1 MTKRLG
7 DIGLPY
13 RHFARKREI
22 FVIRGSAVDVWN
34 SQTGNLIPTYFRA
47 LSIYIRGAS
56 LFLCAAPE
64 PEPEPCTLNPAPC
77 TLKPLPPVFSEEIEN
92 ILDIPIGECYS
103 NIIS

>member
-13 RHFARKREI
+13 RHFERKREI

-64 PEPEPCTLNPAPC
+64 PRTIH
-77 TLKPLPPVFSEEIEN
+77 PVFSEEIEN